1 VHETLVGLI
10 EPYLRSFKAG
20 LFDDCVEQA
29 PTPLGSAVGRLG
41 LLEGQAFG
49 VFQIDLDALNV
60 VAISGPGS
68 ACQLPESSWLS
79 LLYVTTG
86 EVTLFSEQACWR
98 VGAGSCLVVAGQ
110 RLRWQSSDFSLVSL
124 MLPLEG
130 ISELADLLLPGCSDC
145 LKDPG
150 QLVAPGSRQR
160 GHDQVVD
167 SLLVSLDRL
176 LTILLHVYGAGS
188 SLLPQLGVSELLCRI
203 VLLVAFPQ
211 LRRDCLLAK
220 TLRDQMASKDA
231 FDRLIVYIRDNLDQP
246 LNLTLLEKRSS
257 YSRRALQYAFKE
269 RLGCTATQWIRAQ
282 RLDLAHQLLRNPAP
296 GDTVASIAQ
305 ASGYRSMGLF
315 SIEFQ
320 QRFHIKPSQLL
331 REARAHWPS

>member
-1 VHETLVGLI
+1 MHETLVGLI

-188 SLLPQLGVSELLCRI
+188 SLLPRLGVSELLCRI

>member
-1 VHETLVGLI
+1 MHETLVGLI

-211 LRRDCLLAK
+211 LRSDCLLAK

>member
-1 VHETLVGLI
+1 
-10 EPYLRSFKAG
+10 
-20 LFDDCVEQA
+20 
-29 PTPLGSAVGRLG
+29 
-41 LLEGQAFG
+41 
-49 VFQIDLDALNV
+49 
-60 VAISGPGS
+60 
-68 ACQLPESSWLS
+68 
-79 LLYVTTG
+79 
-86 EVTLFSEQACWR
+86 
-98 VGAGSCLVVAGQ
+98 
-110 RLRWQSSDFSLVSL
+110 
-124 MLPLEG
+124 
-130 ISELADLLLPGCSDC
+130 
-145 LKDPG
+145 
-150 QLVAPGSRQR
+150 
-160 GHDQVVD
+160 
-167 SLLVSLDRL
+167 
-176 LTILLHVYGAGS
+176 
-188 SLLPQLGVSELLCRI
+188 

>member
-1 VHETLVGLI
+1 MHETLVGLI

-130 ISELADLLLPGCSDC
+130 ISELADLLLPSCSDC

>member
-1 VHETLVGLI
+1 
-10 EPYLRSFKAG
+10 
-20 LFDDCVEQA
+20 
-29 PTPLGSAVGRLG
+29 
-41 LLEGQAFG
+41 
-49 VFQIDLDALNV
+49 
-60 VAISGPGS
+60 
-68 ACQLPESSWLS
+68 
-79 LLYVTTG
+79 
-86 EVTLFSEQACWR
+86 
-98 VGAGSCLVVAGQ
+98 
-110 RLRWQSSDFSLVSL
+110 

>member
-20 LFDDCVEQA
+20 LFDDCVEHA

-211 LRRDCLLAK
+211 LRSDCLLAK

>member
-1 VHETLVGLI
+1 MHETLVGLI

-203 VLLVAFPQ
+203 VLLVAFSQ

>member
-1 VHETLVGLI
+1 MHETLVGLI

-29 PTPLGSAVGRLG
+29 PTPLGSSVGRWG
-41 LLEGQAFG
+41 LHDGQDFG